1 MTHSSSGT
9 QSRYQTLL
17 WTQSRYQTLLLWDT
31 EQVSDPPLGHTAGIR
46 PSSSGTQ
53 SRYQTS
59 SSGTHSRYQ
68 TLLWD
73 TQQSRYQ
80 TLLWDTEQVS
90 DPPPLGH
97 RAGIRPS
104 SSLGLG
110 QNVRNVAPPLW
121 DSNSSGTT
129 GARLHSLL
137 QPHSTE
143 PLSRLSVPSECPD
156 GSIYRLSVLIEKLQ
170 KNADKVEKNIYEVEQ
185 NLNRSDV
192 AKINEGKQPL
202 YQDDTTNGSLTLWSC
217 SQAWTR
223 TQLTPRGS
231 SILSM
236 KQLRERVMKLRED
249 HDRIYHLIRTEG
261 MPTVNWGN
269 MIDEKLDNLKSRE
282 FGQDLPT
289 VEQQVEEHNIL
300 HSEVEALA
308 PHLTK
313 SGDKE
318 YVSSLQNK
326 YSKLLAESSV
336 RQKNLLSLRDYMQR
350 CTNEL
355 YWMDQ
360 QADERTNYDWSDTNL
375 DYPARQRQYE
385 NFISK
390 CLESK
395 EKTITK
401 LNDDGEK
408 LIAANHPGKNVIEA
422 HMGAVHADWKEY
434 LNLLIC
440 EETHLKHMDEYHKD
454 QSKALD
460 NFEERVKALQKRGL
474 QVLPLKYRRET
485 PQKLLPIEAL
495 CELDTDEGQIQRGER
510 YTLLRN
516 NGTKWDVKDAAGRK
530 LNAPAVCFMIPPT
543 DPEAV
548 AIADNLASQ
557 QKALKQ
563 KMSTSRG
570 TLQKRYDELKK
581 ESTAG
586 TGSEEQQC
594 RQLMAGLDKVIS
606 DLDKQEKA
614 IYTRVRPPLEQNRP
628 LQDSADRLQ
637 DMKRKVQSGRSQELP
652 GVQPQLCQRPQLHS
666 KVDET
671 NKKHSKILELLQCSQ
686 ENYENKLARE
696 EVAPADLSSLE
707 RTQRELGDIAS
718 DLRAKR
724 SAITEAD
731 QNLRSAKNS
740 CDTMATKF
748 QEHCPDIERQE
759 AEVQKLNKRFNN
771 LNRQIDTRSQSLQR
785 AKMAYKNYN
794 NDYENLNSWLAHVPN
809 YEPRADDTPDTVE
822 TKLRNQKN
830 LLSDIARKESDLN
843 NVSKNAQLYQQAV
856 KDYENETEKF
866 RAFLDL
872 EDGLVPQTYKRSRLE
887 SPALTVKAEEAA
899 IEAKFTEVNAINKQ
913 KLQNLEFTHSL
924 LKQQPDVIQSTTV
937 TNTQYAAPGEEP
949 WRIKKQ
955 LEDEIQR
962 REQMEKEVETIQAE
976 IYRLE
981 GQKPQDTIVKK
992 ELIKKQKLSE
1002 ERRTTHVL
1010 ENDLEVLRLKLRGL
1024 ETELKEGAQQYT
1036 IKEVL
1041 RIERD
1046 RAQEEE
1052 IRKLREEL
1060 DELRRQKVVKDN
1072 ELIQIQ
1078 KQVVLLA
1085 EEKNK
1090 EKEIITEEEVIK
1102 VQNDPQLESE
1112 YRILLDRRQK
1122 EMDNRKQLEDELTF
1136 LQEKLRRLEKEKAI
1150 AEETISIKEVLKVE
1164 KDIALEREVEN
1175 LRRLYADE
1183 QAKRRASQRE
1193 KADLQRKISSLEEE
1207 KSKVIIQEKVRE
1219 IVRPDPKAE
1228 NEVANLRLE
1237 LVEHQRRFRDS
1248 ELQLRSL
1255 QDELTMLRNRGP
1267 QVEVREIIKEVIKY
1281 KTDPETERELER
1293 LRNDIVDKTHQ
1304 TEKSEME
1311 IRQLRDEIQRWRDT
1325 KPQVQTKEVVNEI
1338 VQFREDPK
1346 TKEEI
1351 ETLKRKLSDEQ
1362 KKRLD
1367 LERERA
1373 EQEERIRLKKL
1384 DLSQLREKIVTQ
1396 EVVKMEEDPILRS
1409 ECDSFLQSI
1418 NSEQRQKESL
1428 KTELYQLQ
1436 RKISDLDIQLEEL
1449 ERERKSRRDAELE
1462 IQRLRIRLSELEIR
1476 DKENREKVTVKQKVV
1491 LQQDPQQE
1499 KEHSILRLQLDEEK
1513 HKRTLLEKELNALIQ
1528 QQMTLEKMD
1537 VKERVVRTEKVQ
1549 VETDPE
1555 AQLEIETLKRA
1566 LEDEKRR
1573 KRELDELDYIR
1584 DESSRLQQ
1592 ENQRLQNEIR
1602 KLKSEIEIT
1611 SKETRL
1617 ITESAP
1623 REDGRSLEMR
1633 LDSLQKELT
1642 ELRRIALQKD
1652 EEIEKLQKSLSAV
1665 RIKREQRESHLRRSI
1680 VVIDPDTGKEMRPE
1694 EAYKLGLIDWKMFV
1708 NLQSQECDWEEI
1720 TVKGP
1725 SGESCVLHDRKS
1737 GKKFSIEDALRYGHI
1752 TNYQY
1757 QQYLKKEISIQEFGA
1772 LVSGKNCKMATVHL
1786 RIGDLVWGK
1795 LGRYP
1800 PWPGKCLDKSG
1811 AAEALPPSQR
1821 RDDQDQ
1827 KGKRFQQA
1835 VDAVEDYL
1843 KKKNKDQNSDGKAES
1858 KGKKKPLKILDEDD
1872 EDLSALKDPSEKDL
1886 TDSDPEP
1893 SALERLGT
1901 ASGSGFK
1908 WDSSPVK
1915 DDPHFHHFLLSQSDK
1930 PASSMEPISKRLKI
1944 VEEDTGSTS
1953 IQPADSTA
1961 INGSITP
1968 TDKRIGFLGLG

>member
-1 MTHSSSGT
+1 MFKKKSKSTAITQPKSSAPT
-9 QSRYQTLL
+9 
-17 WTQSRYQTLLLWDT
+17 T
-31 EQVSDPPLGHTAGIR
+31 ELT
-46 PSSSGTQ
+46 
-53 SRYQTS
+53 
-59 SSGTHSRYQ
+59 
-68 TLLWD
+68 
-73 TQQSRYQ
+73 
-80 TLLWDTEQVS
+80 
-90 DPPPLGH
+90 
-97 RAGIRPS
+97 
-104 SSLGLG
+104 
-110 QNVRNVAPPLW
+110 
-121 DSNSSGTT
+121 
-129 GARLHSLL
+129 
-137 QPHSTE
+137 
-143 PLSRLSVPSECPD
+143 
-156 GSIYRLSVLIEKLQ
+156 VLIEKLQ

-185 NLNRSDV
+185 NLNKDV

-202 YQDDTTNGSLTLWSC
+202 YQDDTNKRILNSLEQLVGLDEDASNAKRLQHP
-217 SQAWTR
+217 QAEMIEQDMR
-223 TQLTPRGS
+223 
-231 SILSM
+231 
-236 KQLRERVMKLRED
+236 QLRERVMKLRED

-261 MPTVNWGN
+261 MPTINWGN
-269 MIDEKLDNLKSRE
+269 MIDEKLDNLNNKG
-282 FGQDLPT
+282 FGQDLPS
-289 VEQQVEEHNIL
+289 VEQEVEEHNIF

-318 YVSSLQNK
+318 YVNSLQTK
-326 YSKLLAESSV
+326 YSKLLANSSA
-336 RQKNLLSLRDYMQR
+336 RQRNLLSLRDYMQR

-360 QADERTNYDWSDTNL
+360 QADERINYDWSDTNL

-395 EKTITK
+395 EATITK

-408 LIAANHPGKNVIEA
+408 LIASDHPGNNVIEA

-440 EETHLKHMDEYHKD
+440 EENHLKHMDEYHKYHKEARDTQDLLKRLDTEVSQKYNPEFKDVYQMEGLIRELDD

-460 NFEERVKALQKRGL
+460 HFDERVKALQKRGL

-495 CELDTDEGQIQRGER
+495 CELDTDDGEIQRGER

-516 NGTKWDVKDAAGRK
+516 NGTKWDVKDATGHK
-530 LNAPAVCFMIPPT
+530 LTAPAVCFMIPPT

-557 QKALKQ
+557 QKAVKKKMMDSKTTLLK
-563 KMSTSRG
+563 RF
-570 TLQKRYDELKK
+570 DVLKK
-581 ESTAG
+581 ESPAG
-586 TGSEEQQC
+586 TDKQEQQC
-594 RQLMAGLDKVIS
+594 RQLMASLDKVVS
-606 DLDKQEKA
+606 DLDKQEKT

-628 LQDSADRLQ
+628 LQDSSDRLQ
-637 DMKRKVQSGRSQELP
+637 DIKDIANAVSKIEPEKTTKVEEAKSFLVSTSN
-652 GVQPQLCQRPQLHS
+652 CASAPQLHS

-671 NKKHSKILELLQCSQ
+671 NKKYNKIVELLQCSQ
-686 ENYENKLARE
+686 DKLKNSNQLENSLQNGKSLLSSYENKLARE
-696 EVAPADLSSLE
+696 EVAPSDISSLE
-707 RTQRELGDIAS
+707 KTQRELGDIAS
-718 DLRAKR
+718 DLRTKR
-724 SAITEAD
+724 TAIAETE
-731 QNLRSAKNS
+731 QNLRLAKSS

-771 LNRQIDTRSQSLQR
+771 LNRQVDTRSQCLQR
-785 AKMAYKNYN
+785 AKMAYKNYH
-794 NDYENLNSWLAHVPN
+794 NDYDNLNSWLSRIPN
-809 YEPRADDTPDTVE
+809 YEPRETDDTIQVE
-822 TKLRNQKN
+822 TKLKNQKN

-887 SPALTVKAEEAA
+887 SPALAVKAEEAA
-899 IEAKFTEVNAINKQ
+899 IEAKFTEVNAVNKQ

-924 LKQQPDVIQSTTV
+924 LKQQPEITMIQSTNV
-937 TNTQYAAPGEEP
+937 QSVKAAAPGEEP

-962 REQMEKEVETIQAE
+962 REQLEKEVETIQTE
-976 IYRLE
+976 IYILE

-992 ELIKKQKLSE
+992 ELIKKVPDPQLDEEVHKVQQKLSE

-1010 ENDLEVLRLKLRGL
+1010 ENDLEVLKLKLRGL
-1024 ETELKEGAQQYT
+1024 ETELTEGAQQYMV
-1036 IKEVL
+1036 KEVL

-1046 RAQEEE
+1046 RGQEEE

-1060 DELRRQKVVKDN
+1060 DELRRHKIVKDN

-1078 KQVVLLA
+1078 KQVTLLA
-1085 EEKNK
+1085 SEKNR
-1090 EKEIITEEEVIK
+1090 EQEVITEEEVIK

-1122 EMDNRKQLEDELTF
+1122 EIDNRKQLEDELTF
-1136 LQEKLRRLEKEKAI
+1136 LQDKLRRLEKEKAI

-1164 KDIALEREVEN
+1164 KDVALEREVEN
-1175 LRRLYADE
+1175 LRRQYEDE
-1183 QAKRRASQRE
+1183 KTKRRSSQRE
-1193 KADLQRKISSLEEE
+1193 KADLQRKIASLEEE
-1207 KSKVIIQEKVRE
+1207 KSKVIVQEKVRE

-1237 LVEHQRRFRDS
+1237 LVEHQRRYKDS

-1267 QVEVREIIKEVIKY
+1267 QVEVKEIIKEVIKY

-1293 LRNDIVDKTHQ
+1293 LRNEIVDKTHH

-1311 IRQLRDEIQRWRDT
+1311 IRQLRDDIQRWKDT
-1325 KPQVQTKEVVNEI
+1325 KPQVQTKEVVNEV
-1338 VQFREDPK
+1338 VQYREDPK

-1351 ETLKRKLSDEQ
+1351 ETLKRKLADEQ

-1367 LERERA
+1367 LERERS
-1373 EQEERIRLKKL
+1373 EQEEKIRLRKL
-1384 DLSQLREKIVTQ
+1384 DLSQIREKIVQQ
-1396 EVVKMEEDPILRS
+1396 EVVKMEEDPVLKS
-1409 ECDSFLQSI
+1409 ECNTFLQNI
-1418 NSEQRQKESL
+1418 NSEQKQKESL
-1428 KTELYQLQ
+1428 KNELYQLQ
-1436 RKISDLDIQLEEL
+1436 RQIADLDLQLEEL
-1449 ERERKSRRDAELE
+1449 ERERRARRDAELE
-1462 IQRLRIRLSELEIR
+1462 IQRLRIRLNELEIR

-1499 KEHSILRLQLDEEK
+1499 KEHSILKLQLDEER
-1513 HKRTLLEKELNALIQ
+1513 HKRTLLEKELNILIQ
-1528 QQMTLEKMD
+1528 QQLTLEKMD

-1549 VETDPE
+1549 VERDPE
-1555 AQLEIETLKRA
+1555 AELEIENLKRA

-1573 KRELDELDYIR
+1573 KRELDLELSSLSSKFSDMEFTNTKSTKELDYIR

-1602 KLKSEIEIT
+1602 KLKAEIEIT
-1611 SKETRL
+1611 SKETRI

-1623 REDGRSLEMR
+1623 REDGRNLELR
-1633 LDSLQKELT
+1633 LDSLQKELS
-1642 ELRRIALQKD
+1642 ELRHITLKKD
-1652 EEIEKLQKSLSAV
+1652 EEIEKLQKNLAAV

-1694 EAYKLGLIDWKMFV
+1694 EAYRLGLIDWKMFV

-1725 SGESCVLHDRKS
+1725 TGESSVLHDRKS

-1752 TNYQY
+1752 TNYQL
-1757 QQYLKKEISIQEFGA
+1757 QQYLNKEISIQEFGA
-1772 LVSGKNCKMATVHL
+1772 MVSGKK
-1786 RIGDLVWGK
+1786 
-1795 LGRYP
+1795 
-1800 PWPGKCLDKSG
+1800 
-1811 AAEALPPSQR
+1811 
-1821 RDDQDQ
+1821 
-1827 KGKRFQQA
+1827 
-1835 VDAVEDYL
+1835 
-1843 KKKNKDQNSDGKAES
+1843 
-1858 KGKKKPLKILDEDD
+1858 
-1872 EDLSALKDPSEKDL
+1872 
-1886 TDSDPEP
+1886 
-1893 SALERLGT
+1893 
-1901 ASGSGFK
+1901 
-1908 WDSSPVK
+1908 
-1915 DDPHFHHFLLSQSDK
+1915 
-1930 PASSMEPISKRLKI
+1930 
-1944 VEEDTGSTS
+1944 
-1953 IQPADSTA
+1953 
-1961 INGSITP
+1961 
-1968 TDKRIGFLGLG
+1968 